1 MTRLFLL
8 ALLLVCCTPAAAQV
22 SPGASASL
30 TLSEAERRL
39 DREPSA
45 RDVQRW
51 TERAL
56 RIDPGQARRLLRD
69 SEAAG
74 ALPWIRLRGRFEDD
88 DRIDRDEASIIKET
102 QQDTRWTAELWIEW
116 DLADAVAG
124 PARFKAV
131 KESREQLELRQAVLQ
146 QVTQAYHDRQRLL
159 LEDALDVLGDDAALA
174 RSVGRR
180 VRIRELDATLDAMT
194 DGRWGEALRA
204 LEDDAPRYRPRPPVG
219 PPRET
224 PGDASRVVVDRSP

>member
-1 MTRLFLL
+1 MTRLLFVLVL
-8 ALLLVCCTPAAAQV
+8 ACFAAPAAAQTD
-22 SPGASASL
+22 PRASAAL

-39 DREPSA
+39 EREPSA

-51 TERAL
+51 TEQAL
-56 RIDPGQARRLLRD
+56 RIDPGEARRLLRD

-102 QQDTRWTAELWIEW
+102 QQDTGWTAELWIEW

-180 VRIRELDATLDAMT
+180 IQVRELDATLDAMT

-204 LEDDAPRYRPRPPVG
+204 LDEEAPRYRPRPPVG
-219 PPRET
+219 PPREQD
-224 PGDASRVVVDRSP
+224 GDASRVVVDRTP